1 MIVYVPSIVEYHTA
15 EDGRARVLGVFTTEK
30 FAVDKLIEE
39 LLRSEM
45 IDQLDEEKQT
55 KTFKQLLH
63 LCDKYD
69 NTSYY
74 NQTWHI
80 QLDTFKVDE

>member
-1 MIVYVPSIVEYHTA
+1 MIVYVPSIVEYYTT
-15 EDGRARVLGVFTTEK
+15 ENGCARVLGVFTTEK
-30 FAVDKLIEE
+30 SAVDKLIIE

-45 IDQLDEEKQT
+45 IDQMDEEKQT
-55 KTFKQLLH
+55 KTFKQLLYWCNKH
-63 LCDKYD
+63 DS
-69 NTSYY
+69 TSYY